1 MSGVVKLPD
10 LERQRLFE
18 AGLFTVKLRLRVLHH
33 IARQQDRRHNAPVHN
48 KQSRILRLLS
58 SSLLRFP
65 KVRLGKAVTVA
76 CAGVMM
82 AIVAVRPTQDVVAQ
96 GGTRSLTIYHAH
108 TKEQETITFKS
119 GGSYDSAGLQKLN
132 WLLRDW
138 RQDEPTRMDPQL
150 FDILWE
156 VYRAS
161 GSSAPIH
168 VVSAYRSPGTNAMLA
183 RRSRG
188 VAKSSQHMSGRAMDF
203 NLPDVSMARV
213 RDIGLRM
220 QNGGVGYY
228 PRANN
233 PWVHLDTGGVRHW
246 PKISRDHLVRLFPD
260 EKTVHIPSDGKP
272 LAGFEAARSIIE
284 ARGGSVSS
292 GYIDIAEG
300 RATGKTLFQILFGGG
315 EGDDEGD
322 VVAGARGK
330 KGRTAVAARSRN
342 QQVAALPPEA
352 INEGSAVAFF
362 NQNTSSTSTAPAQA
376 AAIRPRTPARP
387 TPLPEPAPAPVE
399 VKREEAPKPVE
410 AAPKPVEIAA
420 LAPKVPTSTK
430 ADEDNA
436 GNGRWVNIP
445 LPQRRPQNFAPTG
458 PVLVN
463 IPLPQRRPATLLAA
477 LPATTDED
485 RTAEAP
491 RQDEQKPVQTAALGK
506 PVSVPLPPQRPAN
519 LPSPIT
525 AGLRT
530 GAPVQPA
537 AAQTAAA
544 QPAAVQSSAVQSS
557 AVQSSAVLAFAPAQP
572 AARII
577 PAAPAASA
585 AIDRQGM
592 NSLISQ
598 IATASNP
605 ARGNRVAP
613 QSIAAVAEVKTVTG
627 HFESAP
633 AAPKSDGGGFTG
645 SAIRPLGQGFKRAE

>member
-1 MSGVVKLPD
+1 VKLPN
-10 LERQRLFE
+10 LECQRNFTTK
-18 AGLFTVKLRLRVLHH
+18 AFTVKPELRVLHH
-33 IARQQDRRHNAPVHN
+33 IARQQDWRHNAPVNN
-48 KQSRILRLLS
+48 KQSRILHLRPP
-58 SSLLRFP
+58 SLLCLPGF
-65 KVRLGKAVTVA
+65 RLGKAFAVA
-76 CAGVMM
+76 CAGLMM
-82 AIVAVRPTQDVVAQ
+82 AVVAVRPTQDAIAQ

-108 TKEQETITFKS
+108 TKEQETVTFKS

-138 RQDEPTRMDPQL
+138 RADEPTRMDPQL

-161 GSSAPIH
+161 GSSSPIH

-188 VAKSSQHMSGRAMDF
+188 VAKNSQHMSGRAMDF
-203 NLPDVSMARV
+203 NLPDVSMATV

-322 VVAGARGK
+322 VVAGGRGK

-342 QQVAALPPEA
+342 QQVAAVQPEA

-362 NQNTSSTSTAPAQA
+362 NQNSSSTSTAPLQS
-376 AAIRPRTPARP
+376 AAIRPRTPTRP
-387 TPLPEPAPAPVE
+387 TPLPEPVAAPVE

-410 AAPKPVEIAA
+410 VAPKPVEVAA

-430 ADEDNA
+430 ADEDEA
-436 GNGRWVNIP
+436 SNGRWVNIP

-463 IPLPQRRPATLLAA
+463 IPLPQRRPTTLLAA
-477 LPATTDED
+477 APATPADEE

-491 RQDEQKPVQTAALGK
+491 KPEEQKPIQTAALGK
-506 PVSVPLPPQRPAN
+506 PVSIPLPQQRPSS

-530 GAPVQPA
+530 GSPVQPTIAQPVTAMAFAPVQPA
-537 AAQTAAA
+537 
-544 QPAAVQSSAVQSS
+544 P
-557 AVQSSAVLAFAPAQP
+557 
-572 AARII
+572 RII
-577 PAAPAASA
+577 PAAPSASA

-592 NSLISQ
+592 NSLIAQ
-598 IATASNP
+598 VAMASSP

-613 QSIAAVAEVKTVTG
+613 QTVAAVAEVKTMTG
-627 HFESAP
+627 RFESAP

>member
-1 MSGVVKLPD
+1 VKLPE
-10 LERQRLFE
+10 LRIMAHF
-18 AGLFTVKLRLRVLHH
+18 GKMCFTVKPGLRVIDH
-33 IARQQDRRHNAPVHN
+33 IARQQKRRSIAAADN
-48 KQSRILRLLS
+48 KQSQALHFRTFSPLRL
-58 SSLLRFP
+58 P
-65 KVRLGKAVTVA
+65 TVRLGKAAAVIG
-76 CAGVMM
+76 AGLMM
-82 AIVAVRPTQDVVAQ
+82 AVIAVRPTQDAVAQ

-108 TKEQETITFKS
+108 TKEQETVTFRS

-138 RQDEPTRMDPQL
+138 RQDEPTRMDPRL

-161 GSSAPIH
+161 GSSSPIH

-188 VAKSSQHMSGRAMDF
+188 VAKNSQHMNGRAMDF
-203 NLPDVSMARV
+203 NLPDVSMATV

-246 PKISRDHLVRLFPD
+246 PKVSRDHLVRLFPD
-260 EKTVHIPSDGKP
+260 EKTVHIPRDGKP

-315 EGDDEGD
+315 EGDDDSD
-322 VVAGARGK
+322 VVAGNRGK

-342 QQVAALPPEA
+342 QQVAALPPETV
-352 INEGSAVAFF
+352 NENSAVAFF
-362 NQNTSSTSTAPAQA
+362 SQNTTSTSSSPRAETPA
-376 AAIRPRTPARP
+376 AATRARAPSRP
-387 TPLPEPAPAPVE
+387 TPLPDEPPPGVKTEEPKPTAVAALVPAPA
-399 VKREEAPKPVE
+399 APA
-410 AAPKPVEIAA
+410 AAPAR
-420 LAPKVPTSTK
+420 K
-430 ADEDNA
+430 ADDSEADE
-436 GNGRWVNIP
+436 GRWVTIP
-445 LPQRRPQNFAPTG
+445 LPQRRPTSLAAAG

-477 LPATTDED
+477 ASSTQTDGD
-485 RTAEAP
+485 RTADPAKAQTAQAEPA
-491 RQDEQKPVQTAALGK
+491 KPVQTAALGR
-506 PVSVPLPPQRPAN
+506 PVNIPLPSARPAN
-519 LPSPIT
+519 LPSAIT

-530 GAPVQPA
+530 GNPGPA
-537 AAQTAAA
+537 
-544 QPAAVQSSAVQSS
+544 SSA
-557 AVQSSAVLAFAPAQP
+557 LAYAPAQP
-572 AARII
+572 AQRII
-577 PAAPAASA
+577 PAAVSTPA

-598 IATASNP
+598 VATASNP
-605 ARGNRVAP
+605 ARGSRVAP
-613 QSIAAVAEVKTVTG
+613 QSVAAVAAENGVKG
-627 HFESAP
+627 RFETAP
-633 AAPKSDGGGFTG
+633 AAAKLEDNGFTG
-645 SAIRPLGQGFKRAE
+645 SVIRPIGAGFR

>member
-1 MSGVVKLPD
+1 MFSVAKLPE
-10 LERQRLFE
+10 LKCQRHFATGAL
-18 AGLFTVKLRLRVLHH
+18 TVKPRLRVLHH
-33 IARQQDRRHNAPVHN
+33 IARQQDWRHTAPVNN
-48 KQSRILRLLS
+48 KQSRILHLRP
-58 SSLLRFP
+58 SSLLCFSGF
-65 KVRLGKAVTVA
+65 RLGKAVAVA
-76 CAGVMM
+76 CAGLML
-82 AIVAVRPTQDVVAQ
+82 AAVAVRPTQDAIAQ

-161 GSSAPIH
+161 GSSSPIH

-188 VAKSSQHMSGRAMDF
+188 VAKSSQHMSGKAMDF
-203 NLPDVSMARV
+203 NLPDVSMAKV

-260 EKTVHIPSDGKP
+260 ERTVHIPSDGRP

-315 EGDDEGD
+315 EADDEGD
-322 VVAGARGK
+322 IVAGGRGK

-342 QQVAALPPEA
+342 QQVAAVQPEA

-362 NQNTSSTSTAPAQA
+362 NQSSSSTSSAPIQVA
-376 AAIRPRTPARP
+376 AARSRTPTRP
-387 TPLPEPAPAPVE
+387 TPLPEPVPAPVE

-410 AAPKPVEIAA
+410 VAPKPVEVAA
-420 LAPKVPTSTK
+420 LAPRVQAPAK
-430 ADEDNA
+430 AEDDQA
-436 GNGRWVNIP
+436 GNSRWVTIP

-463 IPLPQRRPATLLAA
+463 IPLPQRRPTTLLAA
-477 LPATTDED
+477 ATAADEEV
-485 RTAEAP
+485 TAEAAKT
-491 RQDEQKPVQTAALGK
+491 EVQKPVQTAALGK
-506 PVSVPLPPQRPAN
+506 PVSIPLPQQRPSS

-530 GAPVQPA
+530 GSPVQSA
-537 AAQTAAA
+537 AALPS
-544 QPAAVQSSAVQSS
+544 PAMAY
-557 AVQSSAVLAFAPAQP
+557 APAQP
-572 AARII
+572 APRII
-577 PAAPAASA
+577 PAASSASA

-592 NSLISQ
+592 NSLI
-598 IATASNP
+598 AEVAMASSP

-613 QSIAAVAEVKTVTG
+613 QTVAAVAEVKTMTG
-627 HFESAP
+627 RFESAP

>member
-1 MSGVVKLPD
+1 VSGVVKLPD
-10 LERQRLFE
+10 LERQRHFE
-18 AGLFTVKLRLRVLHH
+18 AGPFSVKLQLRVLHH
-33 IARQQDRRHNAPVHN
+33 IARQQDWRHNPPVHN

-76 CAGVMM
+76 CAGLMM

-108 TKEQETITFKS
+108 TKEQETVTFKS

-138 RQDEPTRMDPQL
+138 RADEPTRMDPQL

-188 VAKSSQHMSGRAMDF
+188 VAKNSQHMSGRAMDF
-203 NLPDVSMARV
+203 NLPDVSMATV

-342 QQVAALPPEA
+342 QQVAAVQPEA

-362 NQNTSSTSTAPAQA
+362 NQNSSSTSTAQTQP
-376 AAIRPRTPARP
+376 AAIRPRAPTRP
-387 TPLPEPAPAPVE
+387 TPLPEPTPAPVE

-410 AAPKPVEIAA
+410 AAPKPVEVAA

-430 ADEDNA
+430 ADEDEA

-477 LPATTDED
+477 LQATP
-485 RTAEAP
+485 TAEEAP
-491 RQDEQKPVQTAALGK
+491 AEAAKTEAQKPIQTAALGK
-506 PVSVPLPPQRPAN
+506 PVSIPLPQQRPSS
-519 LPSPIT
+519 LPTPIT

-530 GAPVQPA
+530 GSPVQPA
-537 AAQTAAA
+537 AAQ
-544 QPAAVQSSAVQSS
+544 PSAVM
-557 AVQSSAVLAFAPAQP
+557 AFAPVQP

-577 PAAPAASA
+577 PAAPSASA

-592 NSLISQ
+592 NSLIAQ
-598 IATASNP
+598 VAMASSP
-605 ARGNRVAP
+605 TRGNRVAP
-613 QSIAAVAEVKTVTG
+613 QTVAAVAEVKTVTG
-627 HFESAP
+627 RFESDP
-633 AAPKSDGGGFTG
+633 AVPKSDGGGFTG
-645 SAIRPLGQGFKRAE
+645 SAIRPLGQGFKRSE

>member
-1 MSGVVKLPD
+1 
-10 LERQRLFE
+10 
-18 AGLFTVKLRLRVLHH
+18 
-33 IARQQDRRHNAPVHN
+33 
-48 KQSRILRLLS
+48 
-58 SSLLRFP
+58 
-65 KVRLGKAVTVA
+65 
-76 CAGVMM
+76 MM
-82 AIVAVRPTQDVVAQ
+82 AAVAVRPTQDAIAQ
-96 GGTRSLTIYHAH
+96 GGTRSITIYHAH
-108 TKEQETITFKS
+108 TKEQETVTFKS

-138 RQDEPTRMDPQL
+138 RADEPTRMDPQL

-188 VAKSSQHMSGRAMDF
+188 VAKNSQHMSGRAMDF
-203 NLPDVSMARV
+203 NLPDVSMATV

-292 GYIDIAEG
+292 GYIEIAEG

-322 VVAGARGK
+322 VVAGGRGK

-342 QQVAALPPEA
+342 QQVAAVQPEA

-362 NQNTSSTSTAPAQA
+362 NQNSSSTSTAPVQS
-376 AAIRPRTPARP
+376 AAIRPRTPTRP
-387 TPLPEPAPAPVE
+387 TPLPEPVAAPVE

-410 AAPKPVEIAA
+410 VAPKPVEVAA

-430 ADEDNA
+430 ADEDEA

-463 IPLPQRRPATLLAA
+463 IPLPQRRPTTLLAA
-477 LPATTDED
+477 APATPADEE

-491 RQDEQKPVQTAALGK
+491 KPEEQKPIQTAALGK
-506 PVSVPLPPQRPAN
+506 PVSIPLPQQRPSS
-519 LPSPIT
+519 LPSPIM

-530 GAPVQPA
+530 GSPVQPA
-537 AAQTAAA
+537 SA
-544 QPAAVQSSAVQSS
+544 PPSAVM
-557 AVQSSAVLAFAPAQP
+557 AFAPAQP
-572 AARII
+572 TARII
-577 PAAPAASA
+577 PAAPSASA

-592 NSLISQ
+592 NSLI
-598 IATASNP
+598 AEVAMASSP

-613 QSIAAVAEVKTVTG
+613 QTVAAVAEVKTMTG
-627 HFESAP
+627 RFESAP
-633 AAPKSDGGGFTG
+633 AATKSDGGGFTG
-645 SAIRPLGQGFKRAE
+645 SAIRPLGQGFKRTE